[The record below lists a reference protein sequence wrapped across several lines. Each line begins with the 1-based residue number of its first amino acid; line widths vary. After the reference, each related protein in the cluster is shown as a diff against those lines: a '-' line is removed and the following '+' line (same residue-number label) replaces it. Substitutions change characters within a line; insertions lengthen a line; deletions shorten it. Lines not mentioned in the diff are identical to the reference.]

1 MFQQC
6 CNTFCLPQPLAPQQ
20 MCIWQTCMCMELTFS
35 KLHSFECG
43 GPQQQGWIVNPPW
56 TILAY
61 PKGPPSSPCIL
72 DPPCLWEHHVLT
84 KAWHFLRKGNPE
96 NRRSVLAIWSNAGRQ
111 REGVGE
117 HSIYLTILSQ
127 KNCLATVLFEKQR
140 RVSKSQSI
148 LSSKA
153 QRRKDECTESRMK
166 TAIPL
171 PWYVTP

>member
-6 CNTFCLPQPLAPQQ
+6 CNTFCLRQPLAPQQ
-20 MCIWQTCMCMELTFS
+20 MCIWQMCMCMELTFS

-72 DPPCLWEHHVLT
+72 DPPCLREDHVLT

-111 REGVGE
+111 REGVKNTA
-117 HSIYLTILSQ
+117 SISQSCLRKIALLQSYLKSREGLQNRKASYPQ
-127 KNCLATVLFEKQR
+127 KQR
-140 RVSKSQSI
+140 EGKMNAQ
-148 LSSKA
+148 KA
-153 QRRKDECTESRMK
+153 
-166 TAIPL
+166 
-171 PWYVTP
+171 V